1 MLRENVVDISHIRV
15 SGFEKIYVCPSS
27 VTRVSKLLKINT

>member
-15 SGFEKIYVCPSS
+15 SGLKKYMYVR
-27 VTRVSKLLKINT
+27 RVSLESLSY